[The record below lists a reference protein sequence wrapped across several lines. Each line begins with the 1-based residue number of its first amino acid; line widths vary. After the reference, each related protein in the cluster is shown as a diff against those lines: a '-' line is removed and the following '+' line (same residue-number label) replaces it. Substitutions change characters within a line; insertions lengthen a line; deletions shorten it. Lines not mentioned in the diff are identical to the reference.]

1 VAGEVGDAVVRVLR
15 RLGCEVVVPKDATC
29 CGQPAWNVGVVSAAA
44 EVAGQTLDALAAALD
59 QGADGDTTTT
69 VCVPA
74 GSCATMIR
82 VFWPELFHLAGDEER
97 VERARRVGART
108 REFSELVHDR
118 TGGTLPGAPRHDA
131 DVAYHHSCH
140 MLREL
145 HLHDPPEAL
154 LEQLDGCRVVSWSA
168 AERCCG
174 FGGLFSV
181 KLPETSVAMADDKLD
196 ALAETGATDL
206 VGCDQSCLAHLQG
219 RLRRRGDHTPVRHL
233 AQVLDEAV
241 AATATATATAATTT
255 ATTATPGAAPPTT
268 TADRGDDGRGPR

>member
-1 VAGEVGDAVVRVLR
+1 
-15 RLGCEVVVPKDATC
+15 
-29 CGQPAWNVGVVSAAA
+29 VGVVAAAA

-59 QGADGDTTTT
+59 EDEDDNGDTTI
-69 VCVPA
+69 CVPA
-74 GSCATMIR
+74 GSCATMMR
-82 VFWPELFHLAGDEER
+82 VFWPELFHLAGDEAR

-108 REFSELVHDR
+108 REFSELVHER
-118 TGGTLPGAPRHDA
+118 TGGRLPGDPRYAA

-154 LEQLDGCRVVSWSA
+154 LGSLDGCRVVTWSA

-196 ALAETGATDL
+196 ALGETAATEL

-219 RLRRRGDHTPVRHL
+219 RLRRRGNPIPVKHL
-233 AQVLDEAV
+233 AQVLDEATS
-241 AATATATATAATTT
+241 ATRSAPATRQRGNP
-255 ATTATPGAAPPTT
+255 TPEPKGTQA
-268 TADRGDDGRGPR
+268 